1 LGVRAQP
8 VFPASISYSL
18 ATIDGSYV
26 LAVGLKEADMQIRDI
41 MSHEVEMIE
50 PGSTIRDAAC
60 KMRAE
65 DIGALPVGEND
76 RLIGMITDRD
86 IVTRCVAEDRQ
97 PSQCLVREA
106 MSKKICYCFED
117 DELDAA
123 AHIMAEHQVRRL
135 PVLNRN
141 KRLVGVISM
150 ADLSQSEPEIVKSAL
165 EGISQPTG
173 SARRMTHH

>member
-1 LGVRAQP
+1 MR
-8 VFPASISYSL
+8 IC
-18 ATIDGSYV
+18 
-26 LAVGLKEADMQIRDI
+26 EI
-41 MSHEVEMIE
+41 MSHEVELID
-50 PGSTIRDAAC
+50 PNSTIRDAAC

-86 IVTRCVAEDRQ
+86 IVTRCVTEDRQ
-97 PSQCLVREA
+97 PSQCLVRDA
-106 MSKKICYCFED
+106 MSKKVCFCFED
-117 DELDAA
+117 NDLDMAA
-123 AHIMAEHQVRRL
+123 SIMAEHQVRRL

-150 ADLSQSEPEIVKSAL
+150 ADLSHCEPEVVKSAL

-173 SARRMTHH
+173 SARRMTQH